1 MSYQVCHM
9 EKLKRGDVRGILEH
23 LTHDKDS
30 SQNGDIEKSLTKKNI
45 DLVTW
50 RYMPSD
56 SQRCG
61 LWQHNT
67 YQRLKAVLEQ
77 RKNKTKA
84 LRKDATLVCSFVIGS
99 DNEKIWSMD
108 EKTRNAYFKECYNFF
123 CNRYGKDNVLFAVVH
138 NDELTPQL
146 HLGVIPMKDGRLT
159 AKTIFDRVGLRTLQ
173 TDLAEKVGKSYGLK
187 RGIEGSTKKHIK
199 EAMFK
204 YEKLYKANE
213 SLKQAIS
220 DNIKQLKSLNNQLDV
235 PSLNSKEKYVYS
247 SLKKK
252 FPKTTKEFELEFEQ
266 LQKKDSL
273 NRANKVKQVEK
284 EVEQASIYDDDELSL

>member
-23 LTHDKDS
+23 LTHDKES
-30 SQNGDIEKSLTKKNI
+30 SKNGDIDKSLTKKNI

-77 RKNKTKA
+77 RKNNKKA
-84 LRKDATLVCSFVIGS
+84 LRYDATLVCSFVVGS
-99 DNEKIWSMD
+99 DNEKITSMD

-138 NDELTPQL
+138 NDEITPQL
-146 HLGVIPMKDGRLT
+146 HLGVIPMKDGHLT
-159 AKTIFDRVGLRTLQ
+159 AKTLFDRNGLRTLQ
-173 TDLAEKVGKSYGLK
+173 TDLAKEVGNKYGLK
-187 RGIEGSTKKHIK
+187 RGVEGSDK
-199 EAMFK
+199 EHVTEARFK
-204 YEKLYKANE
+204 FEKLYELNTELEQMAK
-213 SLKQAIS
+213 
-220 DNIKQLKSLNNQLDV
+220 DNIKQLKSLNSQLDV
-235 PSLNSKEKYVYS
+235 SSLNSKEKYVYS

-252 FPKTTKEFELEFEQ
+252 FPKTTKEFELEFDQ
-266 LQKKDSL
+266 LQKKEKED
-273 NRANKVKQVEK
+273 RANKVKQVEK

>member
-23 LTHDKDS
+23 LTHDKES

-67 YQRLKAVLEQ
+67 YQRLGAVLEQ

-123 CNRYGKDNVLFAVVH
+123 CNRYGKDNVLYAVVH

-146 HLGVIPMKDGRLT
+146 HLGVVPMKEGHLT
-159 AKTIFDRVGLRTLQ
+159 AKTLFDRNGLRTLQ
-173 TDLAEKVGKSYGLK
+173 TDLAEKVGKNYGLK
-187 RGIEGSTKKHIK
+187 RGKEGSTKKHIK

-213 SLKQAIS
+213 SLEQAIS

-235 PSLNSKEKYVYS
+235 SSLNSKEKYVYS

-252 FPKTTKEFELEFEQ
+252 FPKTTKEFELEFDQ
-266 LQKKDSL
+266 LQKKDVL

-284 EVEQASIYDDDELSL
+284 EVEEVSIYDDDELSL